1 MSVDINRI
9 AMSCGCEI
17 KKEMGEME
25 RVSGLARKAAML
37 DECIYV
43 VYLKADGTYSFDR
56 LGTEIKGTIVEY
68 RHYL

>member
-1 MSVDINRI
+1 
-9 AMSCGCEI
+9 MSCGCKI
-17 KKEMGEME
+17 KKEMRELE
-25 RVSGLARKAAML
+25 RVSELARKAAML

-43 VYLKADGTYSFDR
+43 IYLKADGSYSFDR

>member
-1 MSVDINRI
+1 
-9 AMSCGCEI
+9 MSCGCKI
-17 KKEMGEME
+17 KKGMSELE
-25 RVSGLARKAAML
+25 RVSELARKAAML

-43 VYLKADGTYSFDR
+43 IYLKADGSYSFDR

>member
-1 MSVDINRI
+1 M
-9 AMSCGCEI
+9 ACGCKI
-17 KKEMGEME
+17 KKEMSELE
-25 RVSGLARKAAML
+25 RVSELARKAAML

-43 VYLKADGTYSFDR
+43 IYLKADGSYSFDR

>member
-1 MSVDINRI
+1 
-9 AMSCGCEI
+9 MSCGCEI

-25 RVSGLARKAAML
+25 RVSEFARKAAML

>member
-1 MSVDINRI
+1 
-9 AMSCGCEI
+9 MSCGCKI
-17 KKEMGEME
+17 KKEMSEIK
-25 RVSGLARKAAML
+25 RVSELARKAAML

-43 VYLKADGTYSFDR
+43 IYLKADGSYSFDR

>member
-1 MSVDINRI
+1 
-9 AMSCGCEI
+9 MSCGCKI
-17 KKEMGEME
+17 KNEMSELE
-25 RVSGLARKAAML
+25 RVSELARKAAML

-43 VYLKADGTYSFDR
+43 IYLKADGSYSFDR

>member
-1 MSVDINRI
+1 
-9 AMSCGCEI
+9 MSCGCKI
-17 KKEMGEME
+17 KKEMSELK
-25 RVSGLARKAAML
+25 RVSELARKAAML

-43 VYLKADGTYSFDR
+43 IYLKADGSYSFDR

>member
-1 MSVDINRI
+1 
-9 AMSCGCEI
+9 MSCGCKI
-17 KKEMGEME
+17 KKEMSELE
-25 RVSGLARKAAML
+25 RESELARKAAML

-43 VYLKADGTYSFDR
+43 IYLKADGSYSFDR

>member
-1 MSVDINRI
+1 
-9 AMSCGCEI
+9 MSCGCDI
-17 KKEMGEME
+17 RKEMSELE
-25 RVSGLARKAAML
+25 RVSELARKAAML

-43 VYLKADGTYSFDR
+43 VYLKADGTYSFDK

>member
-1 MSVDINRI
+1 
-9 AMSCGCEI
+9 MSCGCKI
-17 KKEMGEME
+17 KKEMSELE
-25 RVSGLARKAAML
+25 RVSERARKAAML

-43 VYLKADGTYSFDR
+43 IYLKADGSYSFDR

>member
-1 MSVDINRI
+1 MIVDIDRI
-9 AMSCGCEI
+9 AMSCGCDI
-17 KKEMGEME
+17 RKEMGELE
-25 RVSGLARKAAML
+25 RVSELARKAAML

-43 VYLKADGTYSFDR
+43 VYLKADGTYSFEK

>member
-1 MSVDINRI
+1 
-9 AMSCGCEI
+9 MSCGCEI
-17 KKEMGEME
+17 KKEMSELN
-25 RVSGLARKAAML
+25 RVSDLARKAAVL

-43 VYLKADGTYSFDR
+43 VYLKADGTYSFDK